1 MDAPSIVDERRAS
14 TARAA
19 AEDVV
24 NAMSVDVEDYFHVSV
39 FDGIVP
45 RQLWSGMESRVV
57 PNTMRLLD
65 MFDEFKV
72 RSTFFV
78 LGWVA
83 ERHPDLVRCIAG
95 RGHEIASHGYAHRL
109 IYDQTQDSFREDVRR
124 AKRLLEDS
132 AGHRVVG
139 YRAPS
144 YSITPRSLWA
154 VDVLIEE
161 GYEYDASIFPIRHD
175 RYGISV
181 SGRHAYVIPRRA
193 GVLVEVPGST
203 TRIAS
208 MNLPIAGG
216 GYFRILPYWWTRWG
230 IRRVNQLEGRAVVFY
245 LHPWEIDPGQPRLKT
260 GLVGRFRHYR
270 NLQHTELRLRQLLA
284 DFRFE
289 TVERVVATVNRAAV
303 QPKEEFAL
311 PYSW

>member
-1 MDAPSIVDERRAS
+1 VRAPSIRDERAS
-14 TARAA
+14 TLPRTG
-19 AEDVV
+19 EEVV

-45 RQLWSGMESRVV
+45 RHLWDGMESRVV

-65 MFDEFKV
+65 TFDEFKV

-83 ERHPDLVRCIAG
+83 ERHPELVRRIAAG
-95 RGHEIASHGYAHRL
+95 GHEIASHGYAHRL
-109 IYDQTQDSFREDVRR
+109 IYDQTQESFREDVRR
-124 AKRLLEDS
+124 AKRVLEDS
-132 AGHRVVG
+132 AGNRVVG